1 VVDYGLE
8 VGGAKNYTDKERPT
22 LLNHPERQ
30 SVLSALSLHEV
41 TDREGSMHAKV
52 ISGTAGIGALAMA
65 LYAVSPRVTEREAAL
80 KIVRGELANSHVEPG
95 VKMDAVLPQVE
106 YIRLPK
112 WLQRMTVDASEKDQ
126 VAVRTKEK
134 AQVFGHFEIHYL
146 LDSDH
151 KDFGEIYTK
160 LKCDEVTDL
169 EPFIRNFA
177 LPAIIDT
184 YREVPTSAVNDNLTD
199 LGKKIAVKLQQTLE
213 SNNLPYIRVEAVIPS
228 GVGLSQKANADL
240 EQIVSEERKLD
251 LQRVQ
256 AQVASNAVHV
266 TDAQTAVTIRALQK
280 LREAGVPDSQL
291 ATMYYIQLLR
301 DQDGIGKP
309 GVSGPIP
316 GATPSFMVQSEHK

>member
-1 VVDYGLE
+1 
-8 VGGAKNYTDKERPT
+8 
-22 LLNHPERQ
+22 
-30 SVLSALSLHEV
+30 
-41 TDREGSMHAKV
+41 MHAKV
-52 ISGTAGIGALAMA
+52 ISGTAGIGALAVA
-65 LYAVSPRVTEREAAL
+65 LYSFSPRVTEREAAL

-95 VKMDAVLPQVE
+95 IKMDAVLPQVQ
-106 YIRLPK
+106 YIHLPK
-112 WLQRMTVDASEKDQ
+112 WLQRMTVEATEKDQ

-151 KDFGEIYTK
+151 KNFGEIYTK

-184 YREVPTSAVNDNLTD
+184 YRDVNTSAVNDNLTE
-199 LGKKIAVKLQQTLE
+199 LGKKIAARLQETLK
-213 SNNLPYIRVEAVIPS
+213 SNNLPYIKIEAVIPS
-228 GVGLSQKANADL
+228 GVGLSQKANSDL

-266 TDAQTAVTIRALQK
+266 TDAQTAVTARALQK
-280 LREAGVPDSQL
+280 LRDAGVPESQL
-291 ATMYYIQLLR
+291 ATMYYLQLLR
-301 DQDGIGKP
+301 DADGIGKA
-309 GVSGPIP
+309 GVPGPIP
-316 GATPSFMVQSEHK
+316 GSSASVLLPQGGK